1 MFPMKPED
9 AALLV
14 QRQHDEFREQ
24 VARERLARAAR
35 PARPGVAQPGVPHV
49 GVAHR
54 FWAGAR
60 HLLHPQPTTHGTA
73 HGA

>member
-9 AALLV
+9 AAMLV
-14 QRQHDEFREQ
+14 HRQHDQLREQ
-24 VARERLARAAR
+24 LARERLARAAQPTR
-35 PARPGVAQPGVPHV
+35 PDVAPPVVQHV

-54 FWAGAR
+54 FWVGAR
-60 HLLHPQPTTHGTA
+60 HLLHPQPTP